1 MNQQR
6 ERQIGKSLVGITL
19 ACLLFSVPVYSQ
31 NESLQGDDIDV
42 IQLEL
47 QPSAPQKPELIPE
60 SRAEAAPAEKN
71 VDFSTL
77 GRLAPFRE
85 VSVLQRKFL
94 PKTGRFQL
102 HGALGLIANDPFFNT
117 TQVSLRAGYF
127 FLESLGAELTYMNM
141 QTTQRQ
147 VVKDLKEI
155 QGVTTDNLV
164 TPKSY
169 TGLNL
174 IYTPFYGK
182 MTYGNKTI
190 IPFDWFFTAGYGTT
204 AAESEAGKENVGT
217 FSGGTGQIFA
227 FSKSFALRWDVTWN
241 RFSSTGID
249 GSKQGFNNLFVTL
262 GGSFFFPEATYR

>member
-1 MNQQR
+1 MKQDRNKT
-6 ERQIGKSLVGITL
+6 IGFLKTSMVLSCI
-19 ACLLFSVPVYSQ
+19 LFSNAGFSQ
-31 NESLQGDDIDV
+31 QESLQGDDIDV

-47 QPSAPQKPELIPE
+47 QPSAPQRPELIPE
-60 SRAEAAPAEKN
+60 SKLETAPAEKS

-77 GRLAPFRE
+77 GKLSPFRE
-85 VSVLQRKFL
+85 VTVLQRKFL

-117 TQVSLRAGYF
+117 TQLSLRAGYF
-127 FLESLGAELTYMNM
+127 FTETFGLELTHMNM
-141 QTTQRQ
+141 QTNQRQ
-147 VVKDLKEI
+147 VVKDLKDI

-174 IYTPFYGK
+174 MYVPFYGK
-182 MTYGNKTI
+182 MTFKNRKI
-190 IPFDWFFTAGYGTT
+190 IPFDWFLTAGYGTT
-204 AAESEAGKENVGT
+204 SAESEVGKENVGT

-227 FSKSFALRWDVTWN
+227 FSKAFALRWDLTFN
-241 RFSSTGID
+241 RFTSTGID
-249 GSKQGFNNLFVTL
+249 GSKQGFNNLFVSM